1 MKRHTIIF
9 LGPTLSREVAS
20 HYLEAEYRPPI
31 KRGDLDTLLPEQQ
44 VIGIIDG
51 LFLQSLSISSKEIL
65 RYLER
70 GGTVFGSSSMGAL
83 RATELAPFGMK
94 GIGTVYQWYHTG
106 YIDADDEVAMIH
118 TDEDWRPLS
127 EPMVNIRI
135 ALLEALQEGIVTP
148 EEKRFLLRSAK
159 SCYFPERSYPR
170 LLQIA
175 ANKMSDQTI
184 QALQKKF
191 QQARNIKREDAL
203 LLLSTISH
211 YISEDT
217 LYSST
222 KGEFN
227 GR

>member
-1 MKRHTIIF
+1 MKQHAIIF
-9 LGPTLSREVAS
+9 LGPTLSQEVANQ
-20 HYLEAEYRPPI
+20 YLEAEYRSPI

-51 LFLQSLSISSKEIL
+51 LFLQNLSISSKEIL

-83 RATELAPFGMK
+83 RATELVSFGMK
-94 GIGTVYQWYHTG
+94 GIGTVYQWYHRG

-127 EPMVNIRI
+127 EPMVNIRL
-135 ALLEALQEGIVTP
+135 ALKEAQQEDIVTP
-148 EEKRFLLRSAK
+148 WEKQFLLRAAK
-159 SCYFPERSYPR
+159 SCYFPERTYPR

-175 ANKMSDQTI
+175 ATKLSDQKV

-191 QQARNIKREDAL
+191 QSARNIKKEDAL
-203 LLLSTISH
+203 LLLSAVSK
-211 YISEDT
+211 YLSEDT
-217 LYSST
+217 MIDDKPYDAL
-222 KGEFN
+222 K
-227 GR
+227 